1 MIIGRNNLINM
12 MDFNRDMTSLK
23 GKRIA
28 SLDIGSHTARMLIA
42 EFTDSP
48 QLFKA
53 LARKRIYT
61 RLAEGFEKDGAG
73 DLSEGA
79 IARTSEALKRF
90 SITAKRYGV
99 DELIALSTGVTRQAR
114 NKRHFI
120 DTVKDSTGID
130 VKIISGER
138 EAILTRSGVIHGSG
152 NIESDSRVI
161 FDLGGATTEF
171 IWGQEEELK
180 IKSVPLGALL
190 MTQEYFH
197 SDPPKDDMIRAL
209 STGIDSILEMGLSRE
224 RKKLNN
230 IQITGSGGTVTTLSA
245 VINRIGVSEIAPEKI
260 NGMVIKLDQVERI
273 FDRIRFMPISKRQNI
288 KGMEKGRASVIIAGT
303 LLVSRIM
310 DFFHSKEMT
319 VSYSDILEGI
329 LISYIMGE
337 DNE

>member
-1 MIIGRNNLINM
+1 M
-12 MDFNRDMTSLK
+12 SALK

-28 SLDIGSHTARMLIA
+28 SLDIGSHTARMLVA

-48 QLFKA
+48 RLFKA
-53 LARKRIYT
+53 LARKRVYT
-61 RLAEGFEKDGAG
+61 SLAEGFKGDGSG
-73 DLSEGA
+73 DLAEGA
-79 IARTSEALKRF
+79 IARTSKALKRF
-90 SITAKRYGV
+90 STTAKRYGV
-99 DELIALSTGVTRQAR
+99 DELLALSTGVTRQAR

-130 VKIISGER
+130 IKIISGER
-138 EAILTRSGVIHGSG
+138 EAILTRRGVIHGSG
-152 NIESDSRVI
+152 DIESDSNVI

-171 IWGQEEELK
+171 IWGKEEE
-180 IKSVPLGALL
+180 IKTKSLPLGALV

-197 SDPPKDDMIRAL
+197 SDPPEDDIIRAM
-209 STGIDSILEMGLSRE
+209 STRIDSILDRYLSRE
-224 RKKLNN
+224 REKLNN

-245 VINRIGVSEIAPEKI
+245 MINRIGVSEITPEKI
-260 NGMVIKLDQVERI
+260 NGTVIKWDQVERI

-288 KGMEKGRASVIIAGT
+288 KGLEKGRASVIIAGI

-310 DFFHSKEMT
+310 DFFRSKEMT

-337 DNE
+337 DDE